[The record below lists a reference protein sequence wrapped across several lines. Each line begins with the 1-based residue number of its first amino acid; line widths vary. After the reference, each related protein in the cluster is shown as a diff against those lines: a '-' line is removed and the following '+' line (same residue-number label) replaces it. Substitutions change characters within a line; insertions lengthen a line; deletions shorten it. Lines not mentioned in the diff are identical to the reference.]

1 MTIFEYANLPE
12 NRDGFFTEKLF
23 GGKYYVVRH
32 RGFCSG
38 LIPCLGSAPISGAR
52 SISTAKQDLRDHCQ
66 RDIAKKSY
74 YSAPFS
80 KTFDYPITYPFEP
93 IILGAN

>member
-38 LIPCLGSAPISGAR
+38 LIPHIG
-52 SISTAKQDLRDHCQ
+52 SISKAKQDLRDHCQ
-66 RDIAKKSY
+66 RDKANKSF

-80 KTFDYPITYPFEP
+80 KTFDYSINPLFAPIV
-93 IILGAN
+93 LGHRS

>member
-38 LIPCLGSAPISGAR
+38 LVPCLGSAPISDAR

-74 YSAPFS
+74 YSATLKP
-80 KTFDYPITYPFEP
+80 FDYTINPLFAP
-93 IILGAN
+93 IILSAN